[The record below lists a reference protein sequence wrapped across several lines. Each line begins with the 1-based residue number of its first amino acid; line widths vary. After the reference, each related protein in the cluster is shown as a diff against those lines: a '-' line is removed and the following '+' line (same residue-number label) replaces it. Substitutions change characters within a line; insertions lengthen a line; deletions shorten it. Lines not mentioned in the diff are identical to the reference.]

1 LSLPFAVV
9 LRNPRARRAHHA
21 DDPEVLR
28 ALASRWRV
36 ESRTPAGAD
45 ELTSAARDAVQ
56 RGAAVVIA
64 AGGDG
69 TARLVAQALVDSPTP
84 LGLLP
89 LGTAN
94 DLARALGSPRAP
106 LAAARRLVSSAL
118 RAVDVVDA
126 GGPIFCTVGGLGLVS
141 RSAFA
146 VNALKARPGA
156 LRSAATLAG
165 SAIYKLTAT
174 AALLAHGGQT
184 RALALS
190 YLTPQG
196 VRRDETLH
204 VHGLFVANQRFLG
217 GGLALPSG
225 SVDDDGVFELCLVPR
240 TSRARLL
247 DAFTRLSL
255 QLPVPTDVLRVIPV
269 REAHLALD
277 APDSLLGD
285 GDCLATGRI
294 FHLRARA
301 GALRVLV

>member
-1 LSLPFAVV
+1 V
-9 LRNPRARRAHHA
+9 LRNPRARRARHA

-28 ALASRWRV
+28 ALAARWHV
-36 ESRTPAGAD
+36 ESRTPATANGI
-45 ELTSAARDAVQ
+45 TIAAHDAAQ

-69 TARLVAQALVDSPTP
+69 TARLVAQALVDTPTS
-84 LGLLP
+84 LALLP

-94 DLARALGSPRAP
+94 DLARALGLPRTP
-106 LAAARRLVSSAL
+106 LAAARRLVGSEAHAL
-118 RAVDVVDA
+118 DVVDA

-146 VNALKARPGA
+146 VNTLKARPGA
-156 LRSAATLAG
+156 LRAAALLAG

-174 AALLAHGGQT
+174 AALLAHGGET

-225 SVDDDGVFELCLVPR
+225 SVGDDGVVELCLVPR

-255 QLPVPTDVLRVIPV
+255 GVRVPPDVLRVIPA

-277 APDSLLGD
+277 APDALLGD
-285 GDCLATGRI
+285 GDSLATGRI
-294 FHLRARA
+294 FHLRVRPA
-301 GALRVLV
+301 ALRVLV

>member
-1 LSLPFAVV
+1 M
-9 LRNPRARRAHHA
+9 LRNPRARRARHA
-21 DDPEVLR
+21 DDPVLLR
-28 ALASRWRV
+28 VLATRWRV
-36 ESRTPAGAD
+36 ESYTPDGA
-45 ELTSAARDAVQ
+45 EAMTRDALDAAE
-56 RGAAVVIA
+56 RGAEVVIA

-69 TARLVAQALVDSPTP
+69 TARLVAQALIDTPTA

-94 DLARALGSPRAP
+94 DLARALGLPRSS
-106 LAAARRLVSSAL
+106 LAAAHRMVAGEPRAL
-118 RAVDVVDA
+118 DVVDA
-126 GGPIFCTVGGLGLVS
+126 GGPIFCSVGGLGLVS

-156 LRSAATLAG
+156 LRSAAMLAG
-165 SAIYKLTAT
+165 TSIYKLTAT
-174 AALLAHGGQT
+174 AALLAHGAET

-204 VHGLFVANQRFLG
+204 VHGVFVANQRYLG

-225 SVDDDGVFELCLVPR
+225 SMGDDGVFELCLVPR

-255 QLPVPTDVLRVIPV
+255 GVRVPPDVLRVLPV

-277 APDSLLGD
+277 ASDALLGD
-285 GDCLATGRI
+285 GDCLATGRV
-294 FHLRARA
+294 FHLRARP
-301 GALRVLV
+301 GALRVIG